1 MKINEIIQKKYKFN
15 NSEDTLSQ
23 LEKELLIANVL
34 RLERSYI
41 LTHPEHEV
49 SSTEVEKIERDIQRR
64 QNHEPIAYILGY
76 KEFFGLKF
84 KVTSSTLIPRPET
97 EALVEK
103 TLEYIKNSKKDR
115 LKILEVGTGSGCIP
129 ISIIHDLIKTNFQ
142 KNINITAIDISEDA
156 LQVAREN
163 AEKLILNSQFSISNT
178 QHTQTDISHLIPD
191 TSLVFSQADI
201 LSQDIQNKLNRV
213 GFDLIISNPP
223 YIKSSQISSL
233 MSDVKDFE
241 PRLALDG
248 GVDGDIFYKAIRNI
262 KADRYIFEDMNGDL
276 MVY

>member
-262 KADRYIFEDMNGDL
+262 KADRYIFENMNGDL